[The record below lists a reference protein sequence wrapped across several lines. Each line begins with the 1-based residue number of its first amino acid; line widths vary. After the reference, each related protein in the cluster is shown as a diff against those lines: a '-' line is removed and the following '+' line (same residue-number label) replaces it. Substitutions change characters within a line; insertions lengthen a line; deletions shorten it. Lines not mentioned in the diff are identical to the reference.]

1 MNGDSIRR
9 PGVGDDGSSDD
20 ASGDRAS
27 NDEVSSDERRQHDRA
42 PSSQDG
48 GDERDALVV
57 ETAASSKVAE
67 KSAPAVAS
75 PLRAAERFL
84 VDFFGARVTGEAA
97 ALFRI
102 AYGVLAV
109 WESLAVWLNLERYFS
124 SGAVIPFDLVKNDPY
139 AWMGLFSLAPDSNA
153 LLYGHAIVFTV
164 ASVLL
169 LLGVFPRIMALVVC
183 YVNISL
189 QFRNPYILNSGDR
202 LFQIA
207 AGLAVLMPLGRRWS
221 VDAWARARLRKPRSP
236 MMAVYGQRLL
246 QLTVAY
252 VYLSSC
258 IAKLMNVRWLKGIA
272 LRDVLSSPVYS
283 EWARYYDVFPIVF
296 FLTWTTLVFELAF
309 PLLVWW
315 KKLRPWLIL
324 SGIAFHVG
332 IDTLMVI
339 PMFSAI
345 MIVSYAVFLTDAE
358 VKWLVG
364 RIVRPF
370 RGAPAPTVT
379 TRTARPDLDRD
390 S

>member
-1 MNGDSIRR
+1 MNDADSVRR
-9 PGVGDDGSSDD
+9 PGVGDEGST
-20 ASGDRAS
+20 
-27 NDEVSSDERRQHDRA
+27 DEASSDEPREKKTA
-42 PSSQDG
+42 P
-48 GDERDALVV
+48 
-57 ETAASSKVAE
+57 
-67 KSAPAVAS
+67 VAS
-75 PLRAAERFL
+75 GPLRAAERFL
-84 VDFFGARVTGEAA
+84 VDFFGTRVTGEAA

-124 SGAVIPFDLVKNDPY
+124 SRAVIPFDLVKTDPY

-207 AGLAVLMPLGRRWS
+207 AGLAALMPLGRRWS
-221 VDAWARARLRKPRSP
+221 VDAWLRARRHKPRAP
-236 MMAVYGQRLL
+236 MMAIYGQRLL

-258 IAKLMNVRWLKGIA
+258 IAKLMNLRWLKGIA

-283 EWARYYDVFPIVF
+283 EWPRYYDVFPIVF
-296 FLTWTTLVFELAF
+296 FLTWMTLVFELSF

-315 KKLRPWLIL
+315 KRLRPWLIV

-339 PMFSAI
+339 PVFSAI

-364 RIVRPF
+364 RIGRPF
-370 RGAPAPTVT
+370 RGAPASTAT
-379 TRTARPDLDRD
+379 ARTARPDPDRG